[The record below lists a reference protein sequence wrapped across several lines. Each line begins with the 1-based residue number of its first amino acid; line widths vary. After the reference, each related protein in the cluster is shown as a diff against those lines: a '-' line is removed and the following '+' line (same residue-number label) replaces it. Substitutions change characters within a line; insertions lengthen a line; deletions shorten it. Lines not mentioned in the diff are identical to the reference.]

1 MIKQLLISSAVF
13 GVLIAFPF
21 DLRSQVRIVYTKAAI
36 SQMDVLSRSR
46 IFEPAI
52 IEAAQSEGIDPMILW
67 TIAYNETRF
76 RPWLTSPKNAKGL
89 MQFMPSTA
97 SRFGLS
103 DPYEPRASILAA
115 ARYVKV
121 LGRLFEWRLDSILA
135 AYNSGEGTVTAYLL
149 GKSSLING
157 KLINPSRIR
166 TIGGVPPYKE
176 TRNYVTSGLTIYAW
190 LAKQNR
196 LVPQQN
202 AIASIKST
210 LRSPYVEIN
219 DNQPKQK
226 NEDDRPNDLPTIVY
240 YEPRTG
246 RRRVL
251 SNPDTDS
258 LPSGQN
264 GPVIVSLETRIM
276 SGRIARTTF
285 VGRLR

>member
-1 MIKQLLISSAVF
+1 MTKQLLISSAVF

-21 DLRSQVRIVYTKAAI
+21 DLKSQSRIVYTKGAI

-46 IFEPAI
+46 IFEPSI
-52 IEAAQSEGIDPMILW
+52 IKAAQSEGIDPLILW

-89 MQFMPSTA
+89 MQFMPATA

-115 ARYVKV
+115 AKYVKV
-121 LGRLFEWRLDSILA
+121 LARLFEGRLDSILA

-176 TRNYVTSGLTIYAW
+176 TRNYVTSGLRIYEW
-190 LAKQNR
+190 LTKQNR
-196 LVPQQN
+196 FVAPHN
-202 AIASIKST
+202 TVASNKTIR
-210 LRSPYVEIN
+210 RSPSVEIN
-219 DNQPKQK
+219 NSQPKQK
-226 NEDDRPNDLPTIVY
+226 NEDDRSNDRPTIVY

-246 RRRVL
+246 LRRVL

-258 LPSGQN
+258 SPSAQN
-264 GPVIVSLETRIM
+264 GPVIVSPETRIM

>member
-21 DLRSQVRIVYTKAAI
+21 DLRSQARIVYTKAAI
-36 SQMDVLSRSR
+36 SRMDVMSRSR
-46 IFEPAI
+46 IFEPSI
-52 IEAAQSEGIDPMILW
+52 IEAAQSEGIDPLILW

-89 MQFMPSTA
+89 MQFMPATA
-97 SRFGLS
+97 SRFGLR

-115 ARYVKV
+115 AKYVKV

-135 AYNSGEGTVTAYLL
+135 AYNSGEGTVTAYLI
-149 GKSSLING
+149 GKSLLVNG

-176 TRNYVTSGLTIYAW
+176 TRNYVTSGLRIYEW
-190 LAKQNR
+190 LTKQNR
-196 LVPQQN
+196 LVTQQN
-202 AIASIKST
+202 TIASIEPIRRAPSA
-210 LRSPYVEIN
+210 EIN
-219 DNQPKQK
+219 NNQPRQK
-226 NEDDRPNDLPTIVY
+226 NEDHRSKDLPIVVY

-246 RRRVL
+246 LRRVL

-264 GPVIVSLETRIM
+264 GPVIVSPETRIM

>member
-13 GVLIAFPF
+13 GALIAFPF
-21 DLRSQVRIVYTKAAI
+21 DLRSQVRFVYTKAAI

-46 IFEPAI
+46 VFEPAI
-52 IEAAQSEGIDPMILW
+52 IEAAESEDIDPLILW
-67 TIAYNETRF
+67 AIAYNETRF

-89 MQFMPSTA
+89 MQFMPATA
-97 SRFGLS
+97 SRFGLR

-115 ARYVKV
+115 AKYVKV

-149 GKSSLING
+149 GKPLLING

-176 TRNYVTSGLTIYAW
+176 TRNYVTSGLRIYEW
-190 LAKQNR
+190 LTKQNR
-196 LVPQQN
+196 FASSQN
-202 AIASIKST
+202 TVASNKSI
-210 LRSPYVEIN
+210 RRPPSVEIST
-219 DNQPKQK
+219 NQPKQK
-226 NEDDRPNDLPTIVY
+226 NEDGRSNDLPIVVY

-246 RRRVL
+246 LRRIL
-251 SNPDTDS
+251 SNPDADS

-264 GPVIVSLETRIM
+264 GPVIVSPETRIM

>member
-1 MIKQLLISSAVF
+1 MTKQLLISSAVF

-21 DLRSQVRIVYTKAAI
+21 DLKSQSRIIYTKGAI

-46 IFEPAI
+46 IFEPSI
-52 IEAAQSEGIDPMILW
+52 IEAAQSEGIDPLILW

-89 MQFMPSTA
+89 MQFMPATA

-115 ARYVKV
+115 AKYVKV
-121 LGRLFEWRLDSILA
+121 LGRLFEGRLDSILA
-135 AYNSGEGTVTAYLL
+135 AYNSGEGTVAAYLT
-149 GKSSLING
+149 GKSLLING

-176 TRNYVTSGLTIYAW
+176 TRNYVTSGLRIYEW
-190 LAKQNR
+190 LTKQNR
-196 LVPQQN
+196 FASSQN
-202 AIASIKST
+202 AVASNKSIR
-210 LRSPYVEIN
+210 RSPSAEIN
-219 DNQPKQK
+219 NSQPKQK
-226 NEDDRPNDLPTIVY
+226 NEDDRSDDMPTIVY

-246 RRRVL
+246 LRRVL

-264 GPVIVSLETRIM
+264 GPVIVSPETRIM

>member
-36 SQMDVLSRSR
+36 SQMDVMSRSR
-46 IFEPAI
+46 IFEPSI
-52 IEAAQSEGIDPMILW
+52 IEAAQSEGIDPLILW

-76 RPWLTSPKNAKGL
+76 QPWLTSPKNAKGL
-89 MQFMPSTA
+89 MQFMPATA
-97 SRFGLS
+97 SRFGLG

-115 ARYVKV
+115 AKYVKV

-135 AYNSGEGTVTAYLL
+135 AYNSGEGTVAAYLI
-149 GKSSLING
+149 GKSLLING

-176 TRNYVTSGLTIYAW
+176 TRNYVTSGLRIYAW
-190 LAKQNR
+190 LTKQNR
-196 LVPQQN
+196 FVSAQN
-202 AIASIKST
+202 TLASNKSIR
-210 LRSPYVEIN
+210 RSPSVVIN
-219 DNQPKQK
+219 NSQLKQK
-226 NEDDRPNDLPTIVY
+226 IENDRSNDLPIVVY

-246 RRRVL
+246 LRRVL
-251 SNPDTDS
+251 SNQDTDS
-258 LPSGQN
+258 SPISQN
-264 GPVIVSLETRIM
+264 GPVIVSPETRIM

-285 VGRLR
+285 VGRRR